1 MLELPTS
8 AHGLQGM
15 GAMQCSAFKRLHDC
29 NKETCRPLCTFAQE
43 RDQLQTCSP
52 LLCCPVL
59 AQPEKTHAWQV
70 HGQDHEGRA
79 GLGAG
84 LFAHEG
90 INCKDHL
97 LATRTDVA
105 KRVPY
110 DTFITVYMSD
120 CDLYPRV
127 MSAGYK
133 LVSYTDHCPGLDLK
147 VRLTLNSSRWII
159 A

>member
-1 MLELPTS
+1 M
-8 AHGLQGM
+8 HGRCMDKIMKEEPDWGL
-15 GAMQCSAFKRLHDC
+15 AF
-29 NKETCRPLCTFAQE
+29 
-43 RDQLQTCSP
+43 
-52 LLCCPVL
+52 
-59 AQPEKTHAWQV
+59 
-70 HGQDHEGRA
+70 
-79 GLGAG
+79 
-84 LFAHEG
+84 FAHEG

-110 DTFITVYMSD
+110 DTFITVYISD

-147 VRLTLNSSRWII
+147 VRLTLNSSRWMT